1 MRPLLSGFQALMGS
15 SASDQSSPAGSI
27 SKLVILSY
35 VLDWIVILL
44 MAALGRIF
52 AIAHPNRHSFSL
64 RDPNISYSFAAK
76 ETVTVEEL
84 ILISFVAPLVLI
96 ALFSLLLI
104 PGRAAAA
111 GAPSSLVWRRKLW
124 EWNAGWMGFGVA
136 YACTYAA
143 TEGMKVLFGK
153 PRPDMLSRCDPDLAN
168 IAKHVVSGLGQR
180 LEGAP
185 VMVSWTICRNMSR
198 ALQRDGFVSFPSG
211 HSSCS
216 FAGLVYLTL
225 WVCSK
230 LFVAFPNI
238 SPTLFT
244 RHIRVSS
251 FHHHPDDEEPN
262 HTQSSSDEIPLREQG
277 AAPPTYLLLI
287 AAVPICTAMFIASS
301 RWVDNRHFGFDIIFG
316 ALLGTLFA
324 WIGFSLYHL
333 PLASG
338 AGWAWGPRSKRFA
351 FFAGVGYPTYGC
363 AMDKHEHEH
372 ARPSLPSDTA

>member
-1 MRPLLSGFQALMGS
+1 MGS
-15 SASDQSSPAGSI
+15 PNGASSIGRI
-27 SKLVILSY
+27 SKLVVFSY
-35 VLDWIVILL
+35 VIDWIVILL

-52 AIAHPNRHSFSL
+52 AIAQPNRHSFSL
-64 RDPNISYSFAAK
+64 RDPHISYPFAVE
-76 ETVTVEEL
+76 ETVSVTVL
-84 ILISFVAPLVLI
+84 VLVTLVAPIILI
-96 ALFSLLLI
+96 ALFSLLFI
-104 PGRAAAA
+104 PGRSAAA

-124 EWNAGWMGFGVA
+124 EWNAGWMGLGVA

-153 PRPDMLSRCDPDLAN
+153 PRPDMLSRCDPDLSD
-168 IAKHVVSGLGQR
+168 IASHIVGGLGQR

-185 VMVSWTICRNMSR
+185 DLVSWTICRDTSTT
-198 ALQRDGFVSFPSG
+198 ALRDGFVSFPSG
-211 HSSCS
+211 HSSSS

-230 LFVAFPNI
+230 LFIAFPNL

-244 RHIRVSS
+244 RTIRAAS
-251 FHHHPDDEEPN
+251 FHPHPDDEETAEN
-262 HTQSSSDEIPLREQG
+262 HSSSSDTVPLREQG

-287 AAVPICTAMFIASS
+287 AAIPICTAVFIASS
-301 RWVDNRHFGFDIIFG
+301 RWVDNRHFGFDILFG
-316 ALLGTLFA
+316 ALMGTLFA

-338 AGWAWGPRSKRFA
+338 AGWAWGPRSRHLA

-363 AMDKHEHEH
+363 AMDEHEH
-372 ARPSLPSDTA
+372 RRREQVLPQ